1 MSRKT
6 QRYSKEFKAEAVRT
20 VLENQL
26 SISEGASRL
35 SLPEGTLGQWV
46 TAARKGLGTL
56 GSRTLAELE
65 SEILQLRKALNEARL
80 ERDIFKKSNS
90 VFCTGVAE
98 KYALIEQWRQQF
110 PIEAMCQVFGVSR
123 SGYYN
128 WVQHEPSDRKQSDER
143 LKPEI
148 KVAHIRTRETYGT
161 RRLQTE
167 LAENGIIVGR
177 DRLARLRKE
186 LRLRCKQKRKFR
198 ATTNPNHNLPVAPNL
213 LNQTFAPTAPNQVW
227 VADLTYVATQE
238 GWLYLA
244 GIKDVY
250 TCEIVGYAMG
260 ERMTKELTGKAL
272 FMALRSQ
279 RPPAGL
285 IHHSDR
291 GSQYCAYDYRV
302 IQEQSGLKTSMSRK
316 GNCYDN
322 APMESFW
329 GTLKNESLSHYRF
342 NNRDEA
348 ISVIREYIEIFYNRQ
363 RRHSRLGNI
372 SPAAFR
378 EKYHQMTA

>member
-1 MSRKT
+1 
-6 QRYSKEFKAEAVRT
+6 
-20 VLENQL
+20 
-26 SISEGASRL
+26 
-35 SLPEGTLGQWV
+35 
-46 TAARKGLGTL
+46 
-56 GSRTLAELE
+56 
-65 SEILQLRKALNEARL
+65 
-80 ERDIFKKSNS
+80 
-90 VFCTGVAE
+90 
-98 KYALIEQWRQQF
+98 
-110 PIEAMCQVFGVSR
+110 MCQVFGVSR

-143 LKPEI
+143 LKLEI

-198 ATTNPNHNLPVAPNL
+198 ATTNSNHNLPVAPNL

-260 ERMTKELTGKAL
+260 ERMTKELKLEAMRQSYLNQAYEKINDWRTELQLGTISDEDRAAL
-272 FMALRSQ
+272 TQWMAYISQ
-279 RPPAGL
+279 VKKMELPA
-285 IHHSDR
+285 IKTE
-291 GSQYCAYDYRV
+291 AEFNA
-302 IQEQSGLKTSMSRK
+302 IKWPEQ
-316 GNCYDN
+316 
-322 APMESFW
+322 P
-329 GTLKNESLSHYRF
+329 
-342 NNRDEA
+342 
-348 ISVIREYIEIFYNRQ
+348 Q
-363 RRHSRLGNI
+363 
-372 SPAAFR
+372 
-378 EKYHQMTA
+378 

>member
-56 GSRTLAELE
+56 GSRTVAELE

-80 ERDIFKKSNS
+80 ERDILN
-90 VFCTGVAE
+90 CTGVAE

-143 LKPEI
+143 LKLEI
-148 KVAHIRTRETYGT
+148 KVAHISTRETYGT

-198 ATTNPNHNLPVAPNL
+198 ATTNSNHNLPVAPNL

-302 IQEQSGLKTSMSRK
+302 IQEQFGLKTSMSRK

-342 NNRDEA
+342 NSRDEA

-378 EKYHQMTA
+378 EKYHQMAA

>member
-46 TAARKGLGTL
+46 TAARKGLGTP
-56 GSRTLAELE
+56 GSRTVAELE
-65 SEILQLRKALNEARL
+65 SEILQLRKALNEAR
-80 ERDIFKKSNS
+80 
-90 VFCTGVAE
+90 
-98 KYALIEQWRQQF
+98 
-110 PIEAMCQVFGVSR
+110 
-123 SGYYN
+123 
-128 WVQHEPSDRKQSDER
+128 
-143 LKPEI
+143 
-148 KVAHIRTRETYGT
+148 
-161 RRLQTE
+161 
-167 LAENGIIVGR
+167 
-177 DRLARLRKE
+177 
-186 LRLRCKQKRKFR
+186 
-198 ATTNPNHNLPVAPNL
+198 
-213 LNQTFAPTAPNQVW
+213 
-227 VADLTYVATQE
+227 
-238 GWLYLA
+238 
-244 GIKDVY
+244 
-250 TCEIVGYAMG
+250 
-260 ERMTKELTGKAL
+260 
-272 FMALRSQ
+272 
-279 RPPAGL
+279 L

-302 IQEQSGLKTSMSRK
+302 IQEQFGLKTSMSRK

-378 EKYHQMTA
+378 EKYHQMAA